1 MFVGQI
7 KNLFIHLDRRLLSW
21 AAVLCI
27 LVIIYGYVYDFC
39 CKQGSNPMTSYMLL
53 RECPV
58 TREQTLKP
66 RSYGLGTTALRA
78 KKEQAIRNAE
88 KLSGRNPE
96 QVAVNKRKT
105 RQKHRQCNAFE

>member
-78 KKEQAIRNAE
+78 KTGAGNQECREVIREKSGTGGGEQKENTA
-88 KLSGRNPE
+88 
-96 QVAVNKRKT
+96 KT
-105 RQKHRQCNAFE
+105 QTMQCV